1 MQKMLV
7 SSLVL
12 VAATLSA
19 SAMALDIKNNKFD
32 VKLDVGGDLID
43 GGTLK
48 CDSFW
53 TEYREDVT
61 GYPADFCAYE
71 CTLRFDWG
79 WLERTNV
86 NLLELATRGH
96 KDCDK
101 NRKEGFLTNVFNDPE
116 KDSKLIVK
124 KDKKKVKALVLGE
137 SRDSNMY
144 GTVVFKEHSYY
155 PTGIEFT
162 AVPDGDD
169 HYDDEDEGDDDVD
182 GEPAESEEGT

>member
-1 MQKMLV
+1 MQKLLV

-19 SAMALDIKNNKFD
+19 SAMALDIKNNDFE
-32 VKLDVGGDLID
+32 VRLDVGGRLID
-43 GGTLK
+43 GGTMA

-53 TEYREDVT
+53 TEYRDDVT

-116 KDSKLIVK
+116 RDSKLIVK
-124 KDKKKVKALVLGE
+124 KDKKKIRTMVLGE
-137 SRDSNMY
+137 SRDNNMY

-162 AVPDGDD
+162 AVPAGDD
-169 HYDDEDEGDDDVD
+169 HYDDEGGEDPPEGE
-182 GEPAESEEGT
+182 EPEEGT